1 MFMKNISLLDVL
13 FPKFCFNCR
22 SVGAYICEP
31 CKRTLIKTS
40 HDICPYCEKESGFGL
55 THGVCARLYGLDGMF
70 NIFYYDDV
78 FQNILKAIKF
88 RRIKGG
94 VPALIDSIPK
104 AFWNKLIA
112 TSAIFYHD
120 AEIIA
125 VPLHTKR
132 LRERGFNQSDSF
144 AQACAIMLQKNTTH
158 ILKRTRYTR
167 PQSQL
172 SSAAER
178 YLNTHKAFA
187 ISQVEKLPKKVII
200 VDDVW
205 TTGATIREIA
215 HTLKYAGVERVYAIT
230 LARRAHA
237 QFM

>member
-1 MFMKNISLLDVL
+1 ML
-13 FPKFCFNCR
+13 
-22 SVGAYICEP
+22 
-31 CKRTLIKTS
+31 
-40 HDICPYCEKESGFGL
+40 
-55 THGVCARLYGLDGMF
+55 

-104 AFWNKLIA
+104 AFWNKLIE
-112 TSAIFYHD
+112 TSDIFYGD
-120 AEIIA
+120 ADIVA
-125 VPLHTKR
+125 VPLHKKR

-144 AQACAIMLQKNTTH
+144 AHACAIMLQKNTAH
-158 ILKRTRYTR
+158 ILKRARYTR

-178 YLNTHKAFA
+178 YLNTHKAFIVNQA
-187 ISQVEKLPKKVII
+187 VKLPKKVIV

-230 LARRAHA
+230 FARRAHA
-237 QFM
+237 QFV